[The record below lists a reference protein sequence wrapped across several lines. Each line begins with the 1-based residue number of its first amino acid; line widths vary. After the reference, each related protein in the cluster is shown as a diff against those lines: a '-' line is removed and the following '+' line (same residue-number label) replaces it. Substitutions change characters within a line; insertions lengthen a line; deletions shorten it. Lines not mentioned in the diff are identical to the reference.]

1 MYRAAL
7 VLCGILVSVL
17 TFPVESVS
25 TSVDPK
31 MSLWL
36 TILSC
41 DHPLSSRM
49 AIGQPILF

>member
-7 VLCGILVSVL
+7 VLCGILVRVL
-17 TFPVESVS
+17 AFPAKSVS
-25 TSVDPK
+25 TAVDPK

-36 TILSC
+36 TILSR

-49 AIGQPILF
+49 ALGQPILF

>member
-7 VLCGILVSVL
+7 VLGGILVSVL
-17 TFPVESVS
+17 PFRLNQCRPQS
-25 TSVDPK
+25 TPK

-36 TILSC
+36 TILSR
-41 DHPLSSRM
+41 DHLLSSRM